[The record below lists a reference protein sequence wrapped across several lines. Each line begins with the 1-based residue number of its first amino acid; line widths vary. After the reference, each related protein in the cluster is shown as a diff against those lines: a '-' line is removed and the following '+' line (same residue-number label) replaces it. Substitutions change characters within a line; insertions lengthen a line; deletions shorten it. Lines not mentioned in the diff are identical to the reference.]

1 VTDFSDSKQ
10 IITVSVSHG
19 ICDARSIGMFFEA
32 WSNQYNGKEVGDVVC
47 EDSWIPEAPAMM
59 KPPVV
64 ESSGKPEIWLK
75 TSLPFEGAP
84 KEL

>member
-1 VTDFSDSKQ
+1 
-10 IITVSVSHG
+10 
-19 ICDARSIGMFFEA
+19 MFFEA
-32 WSNQYNGKEVGDVVC
+32 WSNQFNGKEVGDFVC

-84 KEL
+84 KGAVKYDPYVTMYSRSAQDSKDLK